1 MKLFR
6 TNGKLGRERVS
17 KENVPKYK
25 LEVLSKVYL
34 CIGSKG

>member
-6 TNGKLGRERVS
+6 INGKLGRERVL
-17 KENVPKYK
+17 KENVLKYK

-34 CIGSKG
+34 CIGFKG